1 MTEKDHE
8 AARGEQPLYYSNRH
22 FQGIEFRVLTIP
34 ATPYAV
40 QIARPLGEVNRTLHR
55 ITLFLILIAVG
66 GMGVAAALGL
76 LVSRAALAPVRR
88 LTETTEAVTE
98 TRDLSQRIEST
109 STGEDE
115 LGRLATSF
123 NTMLAALEDSS
134 RAQRQLVADAS
145 HELRTP
151 LTSLKTNIEVLA
163 RGNELAPEARE
174 QLLRDVVEQIDEM
187 TALIGELIELAREAR
202 PDAVVEPARDVRLDL
217 VAADAIERTRRNRPG
232 IEFETDLD
240 ESIVYGAPSTI
251 ERAVANLLDNAA
263 KWSPPGGQVEVA
275 VRQGELS
282 VRDHGPGI
290 ADEDL
295 PYVFDRFYRSRTAR
309 GLPGSGL
316 GLAIVKQVAESHGGS
331 VVAEQPQDGGTLMRL
346 RLNGR
351 AALSDFSASSHA
363 GSQRR
368 LVSSE
373 GVATSPSRIGE
384 ARRRAADAKQ
394 AAAALAAAGFLAI
407 ALLARASH
415 PAHVS
420 SATGTST
427 GFVGAVGGRRR
438 LQPPAGSARPERAA
452 PRAARRRE
460 SRDRRGRHRLV
471 RGSGRRDARLP
482 AAERLRRRR
491 AAALRPREAE
501 ALAAVRARGRP
512 PLPRHPRR
520 RVHRR
525 STAAALLL
533 DHVVPFSLAPAARP
547 GTDSLPAAVRSRS
560 GSSRPSC
567 SPRWR

>member
-1 MTEKDHE
+1 MSFRTRLALVAAAAVGIAVIVASIVVFVVVHNELFGEVDRALHARAVEIASGPQPEIDNGQLHIPGPHVGVQSDFVQAVPLSGGPYVEPDAAYKLPVTEKDHE

-66 GMGVAAALGL
+66 GIVVAAALGL
-76 LVSRAALAPVRR
+76 IVSQAALAPVRR

-109 STGEDE
+109 STGDDE

-163 RGNELAPEARE
+163 RGSELAPETRE
-174 QLLRDVVEQIDEM
+174 QLLHDLVEQIDEM

-232 IEFETDLD
+232 IEFESDLD
-240 ESIVYGAPSTI
+240 ESIVYGSPSTI

-316 GLAIVKQVAESHGGS
+316 GLAIVKQVAEAQGGS
-331 VVAEQPQDGGTLMRL
+331 VVAERPEDGGTLMRL

-351 AALSDFSASSHA
+351 K
-363 GSQRR
+363 
-368 LVSSE
+368 
-373 GVATSPSRIGE
+373 TS
-384 ARRRAADAKQ
+384 
-394 AAAALAAAGFLAI
+394 
-407 ALLARASH
+407 
-415 PAHVS
+415 
-420 SATGTST
+420 
-427 GFVGAVGGRRR
+427 
-438 LQPPAGSARPERAA
+438 
-452 PRAARRRE
+452 
-460 SRDRRGRHRLV
+460 
-471 RGSGRRDARLP
+471 
-482 AAERLRRRR
+482 
-491 AAALRPREAE
+491 
-501 ALAAVRARGRP
+501 
-512 PLPRHPRR
+512 
-520 RVHRR
+520 
-525 STAAALLL
+525 
-533 DHVVPFSLAPAARP
+533 
-547 GTDSLPAAVRSRS
+547 
-560 GSSRPSC
+560 
-567 SPRWR
+567 

>member
-1 MTEKDHE
+1 MSFRTRLALVAAAAVGIAVVVASVVVFVVVHNELFGEVDRALHDRAVEIARGPQPEIESGYLHLPGPHVGVQSDFVQAVPLIGPPYVEPDAAYKLPVTEKDHE

-55 ITLFLILIAVG
+55 ITLFLVLIAVG
-66 GMGVAAALGL
+66 GIGVAAALGL
-76 LVSRAALAPVRR
+76 IVSRAALSPVRK

-109 STGEDE
+109 STGDDE

-174 QLLRDVVEQIDEM
+174 QLLRDIVEQIDEM

-202 PDAVVEPARDVRLDL
+202 PDAVVEPARDVRLAL

-263 KWSPPGGQVEVA
+263 KWSPPGGQVDVT

-316 GLAIVKQVAESHGGS
+316 GLAIVKQVAESQGGS
-331 VVAEQPQDGGTLMRL
+331 VVAERPPDGGTLMRL
-346 RLNGR
+346 RLNG
-351 AALSDFSASSHA
+351 
-363 GSQRR
+363 
-368 LVSSE
+368 
-373 GVATSPSRIGE
+373 
-384 ARRRAADAKQ
+384 K
-394 AAAALAAAGFLAI
+394 
-407 ALLARASH
+407 
-415 PAHVS
+415 
-420 SATGTST
+420 
-427 GFVGAVGGRRR
+427 
-438 LQPPAGSARPERAA
+438 
-452 PRAARRRE
+452 
-460 SRDRRGRHRLV
+460 
-471 RGSGRRDARLP
+471 
-482 AAERLRRRR
+482 
-491 AAALRPREAE
+491 
-501 ALAAVRARGRP
+501 
-512 PLPRHPRR
+512 
-520 RVHRR
+520 
-525 STAAALLL
+525 
-533 DHVVPFSLAPAARP
+533 
-547 GTDSLPAAVRSRS
+547 RS
-560 GSSRPSC
+560 GS
-567 SPRWR
+567 

>member
-1 MTEKDHE
+1 MSFRTRLALVAAAAVGIAVIVASVVVFVVVHNELFGEVDRALHARAVEIASGPQPEIDNGQLHIPGPHVGVQSDFVQAVPLSGGPYVEPDAAYKLPVTEKDHE

-66 GMGVAAALGL
+66 GIGVAAALGL
-76 LVSRAALAPVRR
+76 IVSRAALAPVRR

-109 STGEDE
+109 STGDDE

-163 RGNELAPEARE
+163 RENELAPEARA
-174 QLLRDVVEQIDEM
+174 QLQRDIVEQIDEM

-290 ADEDL
+290 AAEDL

-331 VVAEQPQDGGTLMRL
+331 VVAERPQDGGTLMRL

-351 AALSDFSASSHA
+351 
-363 GSQRR
+363 
-368 LVSSE
+368 
-373 GVATSPSRIGE
+373 
-384 ARRRAADAKQ
+384 
-394 AAAALAAAGFLAI
+394 
-407 ALLARASH
+407 
-415 PAHVS
+415 
-420 SATGTST
+420 
-427 GFVGAVGGRRR
+427 
-438 LQPPAGSARPERAA
+438 
-452 PRAARRRE
+452 
-460 SRDRRGRHRLV
+460 
-471 RGSGRRDARLP
+471 
-482 AAERLRRRR
+482 
-491 AAALRPREAE
+491 
-501 ALAAVRARGRP
+501 
-512 PLPRHPRR
+512 
-520 RVHRR
+520 R
-525 STAAALLL
+525 S
-533 DHVVPFSLAPAARP
+533 
-547 GTDSLPAAVRSRS
+547 
-560 GSSRPSC
+560 
-567 SPRWR
+567 